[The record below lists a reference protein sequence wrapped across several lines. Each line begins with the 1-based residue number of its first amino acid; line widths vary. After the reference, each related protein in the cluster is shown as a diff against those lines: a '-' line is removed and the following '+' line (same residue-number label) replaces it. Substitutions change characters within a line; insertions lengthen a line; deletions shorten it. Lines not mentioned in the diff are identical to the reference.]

1 MDGFKLFHRLHLKNI
16 LSYGP
21 KAEPID
27 LEPLNVLIGPNG
39 SGKSNLIE
47 AISLLKAAPSD
58 LAAPIRAGGGAVEWL
73 WKGELPSDSPLSIAV
88 TLSLFP
94 RSELQLLG
102 ADIREEPLS
111 YTLAMVTA
119 GAHFMLVEE
128 LIEQPPECDPGQ
140 SLYRCTFRDRGH
152 RGGKAIIKS
161 RVPVDGAKGRL
172 YERRV
177 QEHPGIGEVA
187 FHESIL
193 SQIKDIVN
201 YPEITLLGRDFAH
214 IGLFRSIGIGRD
226 SKARGPQRAD
236 EPASFL
242 LEDGR
247 NLGIV
252 LNDLLNQPP
261 TKKRIL
267 TELQRFYGR
276 VEDITTKI
284 YANTVETYFHEPGF
298 SQSTPSIRLSD
309 GTLRYLALLTILCHP
324 EPPPLV
330 CIEDPEVGLHPDILP
345 HLADLLVEA
354 SQRMQLIVTT
364 HSDIMVSALSHVP
377 EAVVVCERDDEGT
390 HLRRLDAASLHQWLK
405 KYTLGELWSMGEL
418 GGNP

>member
-1 MDGFKLFHRLHLKNI
+1 MDGFRLLHRLRLTNI

-58 LAAPIRAGGGAVEWL
+58 LAAPIRTGGGEAEWF
-73 WKGELPSDSPLSIAV
+73 WKGELPSDAPSSISV

-94 RSELQLLG
+94 RLEMQLLG
-102 ADIREEPLS
+102 ADVREEPLS
-111 YTLAMVTA
+111 YTLAMVSA
-119 GAHFMLVEE
+119 GAHFVLVEE
-128 LIEQPPECDPGQ
+128 LIEQPPDCDPGQ
-140 SLYRCTFRDRGH
+140 SLYRRTYRDH
-152 RGGKAIIKS
+152 GGTAILKS
-161 RVPVDGAKGRL
+161 RVPVEASGGKV

-177 QEHPGIGEVA
+177 QEHTA
-187 FHESIL
+187 SNQSALYESIL
-193 SQIKDIVN
+193 AQIRDFEH
-201 YPEITLLGRDFAH
+201 YPEITLLGLDFSKIA
-214 IGLFRSIGIGRD
+214 LFRSIGIGLD
-226 SKARGPQRAD
+226 SKLRGPHRAD

-247 NLGIV
+247 NLGVV
-252 LNDLLNQPP
+252 LSDLLNQPP
-261 TKKRIL
+261 TKRQIL
-267 TELQRFYGR
+267 KELQRFYTPA
-276 VEDITTKI
+276 EDITTKT
-284 YANTVETYFHEPGF
+284 YANTVEISVHERGLNR
-298 SQSTPSIRLSD
+298 SIPSIRLSD

-324 EPPPLV
+324 SPPPLV

-345 HLADLLVEA
+345 RLADLLVEA

-364 HSDIMVSALSHVP
+364 HSDILVSALSHVP

-390 HLRRLDAASLHQWLK
+390 HLRRLDAKHLEEWLK
-405 KYTLGELWSMGEL
+405 KYSLGELWSAGEL

>member
-47 AISLLKAAPSD
+47 AISLLKAAPADVS
-58 LAAPIRAGGGAVEWL
+58 APIRGSGFFHWL
-73 WKGELPSDSPLSIAV
+73 WKGRSGDTPEGPYLDVDVDYPAGRRPLTYGLVLRSEDQATEVAAEVLWDRPNRGVSADFKTFSPGGENYCEKYYYFDFDKGEAKIAPAV
-88 TLSLFP
+88 TGNADSL
-94 RSELQLLG
+94 
-102 ADIREEPLS
+102 
-111 YTLAMVTA
+111 
-119 GAHFMLVEE
+119 
-128 LIEQPPECDPGQ
+128 
-140 SLYRCTFRDRGH
+140 
-152 RGGKAIIKS
+152 
-161 RVPVDGAKGRL
+161 
-172 YERRV
+172 V
-177 QEHPGIGEVA
+177 QERPKQVLHRKQYNPSKSVLA
-187 FHESIL
+187 
-193 SQIKDIVN
+193 QIRDPRI
-201 YPEITLLGRDFAH
+201 YPEITYVGSAFSQIALFRG
-214 IGLFRSIGIGRD
+214 IGLGPE
-226 SKARGPQRAD
+226 SKLRGPHRAD

-247 NLGIV
+247 NLGVV
-252 LNDLLNQPP
+252 LSDLLNQPS
-261 TKKRIL
+261 TKKQIL
-267 TELQRFYGR
+267 KELQRFYAP
-276 VEDITTKI
+276 VEDITTKT
-284 YANTVETYFHEPGF
+284 YANTVELSLHECGLT
-298 SQSTPSIRLSD
+298 QSVPSIRLSD

-324 EPPPLV
+324 KPPPLV

-364 HSDIMVSALSHVP
+364 HSDIIVSALSHVP